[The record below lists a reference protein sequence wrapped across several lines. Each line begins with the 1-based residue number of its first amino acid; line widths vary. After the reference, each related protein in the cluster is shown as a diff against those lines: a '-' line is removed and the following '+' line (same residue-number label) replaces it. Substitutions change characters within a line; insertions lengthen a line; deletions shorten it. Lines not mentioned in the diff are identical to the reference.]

1 MTDGK
6 KPGGP
11 KLALKEVVARY
22 SVCSVRVR
30 ATKRRR
36 RKFSL
41 GRSHASDRGER
52 KPGGPKLA
60 QKRPWR
66 DPSAV
71 LCECERP
78 NVGDVN
84 SPWGD
89 VTLVTEGRES
99 REARSSH
106 KKRPWEFPRPLFV
119 RAKGLEPIR
128 TKAPDPKSGLA
139 TNYNTL
145 AKPFGRLITLS
156 PSLKS
161 AFWKLPTSVSERITK
176 LCIFFKNPK
185 QPASGHSQKQ
195 SSWICPNRTGSCEA
209 ERPPCRER
217 CGPPRN

>member
-1 MTDGK
+1 MTEVNETARPEARAK
-6 KPGGP
+6 K
-11 KLALKEVVARY
+11 AVE
-22 SVCSVRVR
+22 SS
-30 ATKRRR
+30 
-36 RKFSL
+36 
-41 GRSHASDRGER
+41 
-52 KPGGPKLA
+52 
-60 QKRPWR
+60 
-66 DPSAV
+66 PSV

-78 NVGDVN
+78 NVGDVY
-84 SPWGD
+84 SPWGE
-89 VTLVTEGRES
+89 VTPVTEGKETARPELVQKEDVES
-99 REARSSH
+99 S
-106 KKRPWEFPRPLFV
+106 PRPLSV

-156 PSLKS
+156 PSLKP

-195 SSWICPNRTGSCEA
+195 SSRIYPNRTGSCEA
-209 ERPPCRER
+209 ERPPFLER

>member
-1 MTDGK
+1 MKYALRVLAGVSHRPHYESTRSSRK
-6 KPGGP
+6 KW
-11 KLALKEVVARY
+11 LREL
-22 SVCSVRVR
+22 
-30 ATKRRR
+30 
-36 RKFSL
+36 
-41 GRSHASDRGER
+41 
-52 KPGGPKLA
+52 
-60 QKRPWR
+60 
-66 DPSAV
+66 SAV
-71 LCECERP
+71 LRACERP
-78 NVGDVN
+78 NVGDVY

-89 VTLVTEGRES
+89 VTIVTEGREAA
-99 REARSSH
+99 RPELALKEAVECSTAFS
-106 KKRPWEFPRPLFV
+106 V

-195 SSWICPNRTGSCEA
+195 SLT
-209 ERPPCRER
+209 
-217 CGPPRN
+217 

>member
-1 MTDGK
+1 MR
-6 KPGGP
+6 PE
-11 KLALKEVVARY
+11 LALKEVVEGVF
-22 SVCSVRVR
+22 SCSVRVR

-36 RKFSL
+36 RIFSL
-41 GRSHASDRGER
+41 GRCHVSDRGER
-52 KPGGPKLA
+52 KPRGPKLA
-60 QKRPWR
+60 RKKPW
-66 DPSAV
+66 
-71 LCECERP
+71 
-78 NVGDVN
+78 
-84 SPWGD
+84 
-89 VTLVTEGRES
+89 
-99 REARSSH
+99 SSTA
-106 KKRPWEFPRPLFV
+106 FFV

-161 AFWKLPTSVSERITK
+161 AFWKLPTSVSERSTK

-185 QPASGHSQKQ
+185 QPASGHPQKQ
-195 SSWICPNRTGSCEA
+195 SLRIYPNRTGSCEA

>member
-1 MTDGK
+1 MKYALRVLAGVNHRPHYESARARAK
-6 KPGGP
+6 KMVEG
-11 KLALKEVVARY
+11 VFC
-22 SVCSVRVR
+22 CSVRVR

-36 RKFSL
+36 RIFSL
-41 GRSHASDRGER
+41 GRCHE
-52 KPGGPKLA
+52 
-60 QKRPWR
+60 
-66 DPSAV
+66 
-71 LCECERP
+71 
-78 NVGDVN
+78 
-84 SPWGD
+84 
-89 VTLVTEGRES
+89 VTEGNEVARP
-99 REARSSH
+99 EARA
-106 KKRPWEFPRPLFV
+106 KKEAVGFPRPLSV

-195 SSWICPNRTGSCEA
+195 SLA
-209 ERPPCRER
+209 
-217 CGPPRN
+217 

>member
-1 MTDGK
+1 M
-6 KPGGP
+6 
-11 KLALKEVVARY
+11 
-22 SVCSVRVR
+22 R

-41 GRSHASDRGER
+41 GRSRVSDRGEGNREARSSR
-52 KPGGPKLA
+52 KKVVEGVFCC
-60 QKRPWR
+60 
-66 DPSAV
+66 SV

-78 NVGDVN
+78 NVGDVD
-84 SPWGD
+84 SPWGE
-89 VTLVTEGRES
+89 VTIVTEGNETGRP
-99 REARSSH
+99 EART
-106 KKRPWEFPRPLFV
+106 KKAVECSTAFFV

-195 SSWICPNRTGSCEA
+195 SLT
-209 ERPPCRER
+209 
-217 CGPPRN
+217 

>member
-1 MTDGK
+1 MPKALILSGIRVAR
-6 KPGGP
+6 PGGSKP
-11 KLALKEVVARY
+11 PPSLGVRPRLAQKEDEGAFSR
-22 SVCSVRVR
+22 SVRVR

-36 RKFSL
+36 RIFSL
-41 GRSHASDRGER
+41 WRSHASDRGER
-52 KPGGPKLA
+52 
-60 QKRPWR
+60 
-66 DPSAV
+66 
-71 LCECERP
+71 
-78 NVGDVN
+78 
-84 SPWGD
+84 
-89 VTLVTEGRES
+89 S
-99 REARSSH
+99 REARVRTERWSRESSAVLRAC
-106 KKRPWEFPRPLFV
+106 KRPNVRDVYPPWGEVTPVTEGKEAGRPELALKEVVEGVFCCSESV

-195 SSWICPNRTGSCEA
+195 SLT
-209 ERPPCRER
+209 
-217 CGPPRN
+217 